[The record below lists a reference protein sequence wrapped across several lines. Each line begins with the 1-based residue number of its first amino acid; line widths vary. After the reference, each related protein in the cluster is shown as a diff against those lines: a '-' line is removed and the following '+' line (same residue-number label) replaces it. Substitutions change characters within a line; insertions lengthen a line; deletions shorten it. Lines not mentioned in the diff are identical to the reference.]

1 MLGHNCL
8 EFARRHHSWFH
19 GFASLALPKC
29 DRDPRVHAYSNEPC
43 CPGFFDLLLDVLLD
57 FVLGKTWSR
66 KAQEAPWQ
74 ARTSDDRLASYC
86 RGAQAQLQGDR
97 KACLNPENAH
107 LGSPTEVFWPSFIE
121 GSNRASSG
129 SLLFEFI
136 KKGLCWMFANEFDPI
151 STCTHPNFLLTSV
164 CLQVPDPFSL
174 PVESPFLSRR
184 RSSSTPIESCQNSLS
199 DKYSPG
205 IAQKTS
211 AGTPQHHAKSKRD
224 MSAHCPGH
232 HEQGLVPASWE
243 SGRCSVRWRYTTWVV
258 KRTF

>member
-1 MLGHNCL
+1 
-8 EFARRHHSWFH
+8 
-19 GFASLALPKC
+19 
-29 DRDPRVHAYSNEPC
+29 
-43 CPGFFDLLLDVLLD
+43 
-57 FVLGKTWSR
+57 
-66 KAQEAPWQ
+66 
-74 ARTSDDRLASYC
+74 
-86 RGAQAQLQGDR
+86 
-97 KACLNPENAH
+97 
-107 LGSPTEVFWPSFIE
+107 
-121 GSNRASSG
+121 
-129 SLLFEFI
+129 
-136 KKGLCWMFANEFDPI
+136 MFANEFDPI

-232 HEQGLVPASWE
+232 HEQGLVSASWE
-243 SGRCSVRWRYTTWVV
+243 SGRCSVPSVSASEAGEPNRCGDPLGFLSKMQHHSTTTALNDAVNMREWVSHV
-258 KRTF
+258 GRHYPKRVASHSPKKVTVQSKSPIDSSKKAQPKRQDDAQPIRITSAPQLAAHNSVTIRHLSSGSLKIYHHHI